1 MRQCWNRQTGTFE
14 GRVSYD
20 VWVQVP
26 FAAPNNLYTSGIED
40 VFSNNL
46 GLYNQKR
53 IKRTNRSIL
62 FTILCVLCLQI
73 HLKFIIFKSFYNA
86 FCYLIIHFTIP
97 PYIIHSLFERVNTL
111 DSACLLFELLV
122 VLDIIYFGLPLISS

>member
-1 MRQCWNRQTGTFE
+1 MTILPLTDIRGRGLDIVINNIICGSAGIGRQARLRGVCLTTYGFKSHLPHQITFI
-14 GRVSYD
+14 
-20 VWVQVP
+20 P
-26 FAAPNNLYTSGIED
+26 SGIE
-40 VFSNNL
+40 VIFSDNL

-97 PYIIHSLFERVNTL
+97 PYIIHSLL
-111 DSACLLFELLV
+111 
-122 VLDIIYFGLPLISS
+122 YFGFCLFII